1 MVENLVFI
9 FLYSYSARS
18 TKNIH
23 SYMEIYPLESLGKI
37 NGPLPEEDT
46 YTPHKV
52 VLYI

>member
-23 SYMEIYPLESLGKI
+23 SFMEIYPLESLGKI
-37 NGPLPEEDT
+37 NGPLLKKDADT
-46 YTPHKV
+46 PYKV